1 LTDRRKLEPNTF
13 NSSVRRCQIAFDWQ
27 CAVCVVSGDRCAVR
41 SSVRRD
47 VAASCLGLGR
57 TRGHNFNLHL
67 IACRYRPPAACTS
80 PPHIRTHTQYSTTVN
95 SPHAHITDRDIG
107 RATRVHVSA
116 VGRRVPLQYQQMR
129 FGGRYQQMRFGG
141 RLLLWVRIGLACRT
155 MTTTPRAGGLHRAI
169 VGARV
174 PQTGT
179 FPAASPR
186 AACRR
191 STRAT

>member
-1 LTDRRKLEPNTF
+1 MLFAARF
-13 NSSVRRCQIAFDWQ
+13 
-27 CAVCVVSGDRCAVR
+27 
-41 SSVRRD
+41 
-47 VAASCLGLGR
+47 VAMLLLRAWALAG
-57 TRGHNFNLHL
+57 
-67 IACRYRPPAACTS
+67 PAATTS
-80 PPHIRTHTQYSTTVN
+80 IFTSSHVVIAPLLPALAPHTFGHIPHTIRFTTQYSTTVN